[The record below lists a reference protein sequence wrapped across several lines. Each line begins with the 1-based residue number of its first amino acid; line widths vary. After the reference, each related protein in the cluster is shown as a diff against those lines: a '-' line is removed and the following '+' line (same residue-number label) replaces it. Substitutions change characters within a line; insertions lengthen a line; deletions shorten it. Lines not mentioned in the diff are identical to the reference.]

1 MRPGQDG
8 IGNVELKLYSVSF
21 SLKER
26 LALNCTLPPEQSGK
40 FVYFGCEGP
49 KGISGAAFLPR
60 EQKQTWVLN
69 LITRHVRDRAKQ
81 EENQEDNTH
90 SVRQRAVIQPSRVGS
105 LPFRSCPSVYP
116 MYFLSWN
123 LQAPMQ
129 SVN

>member
-1 MRPGQDG
+1 M
-8 IGNVELKLYSVSF
+8 
-21 SLKER
+21 
-26 LALNCTLPPEQSGK
+26 
-40 FVYFGCEGP
+40 YFGCEGP

-105 LPFRSCPSVYP
+105 LSFRCMQCPLLEFVRTDAVGE
-116 MYFLSWN
+116 LSDPT
-123 LQAPMQ
+123 LLAYTR
-129 SVN
+129 